1 MRQTSL
7 DMVQELARRDERV
20 VFLGSDLGAGTMEGF
35 KQEFPSRWFME
46 GVAEQ
51 NLIGMA
57 AGLAL
62 EGFIPYLNT
71 IATFLT
77 RRCYEQIAIDLCLHK
92 LPVRLLAS
100 GGGLVYSPLG
110 PTHLAIED
118 IAIMRVLPEMTVIA
132 PADAS
137 EMRQVMEAS
146 LTWKGPLYIRLGRGG
161 DPILPQAKDFVI
173 GQASWVRPAA
183 RLVFMSTGVMSA
195 RCLPVL
201 DLLDKEGIACGL
213 LHVPTIKPLDA
224 GAVLDAAR
232 AAELIVTVEDHVL
245 SGGLGAAVLELLADQ
260 GQVWPAILRLGLPP
274 HFPVKYGSQEDLLR
288 DAGLQPEQIFARV
301 MAALA
306 RQRR

>member
-7 DMVQELARRDERV
+7 GMVLELARRDERV
-20 VFLGSDLGAGTMEGF
+20 VFLGSDLGAGTMEDF
-35 KQEFPSRWFME
+35 KKEFPERWFME

-57 AGLAL
+57 AGLSL

-77 RRCYEQIAIDLCLHK
+77 RRCYEQIAIDVCLHK

-132 PADAS
+132 PADAR

-146 LTWKGPLYIRLGRGG
+146 LTWPGPLYIRLGRGG
-161 DPILPQAKDFVI
+161 DPILPQEKDFVI
-173 GQASWVRPAA
+173 GQASWVRPASKVVI
-183 RLVFMSTGVMSA
+183 LSTGVMSA
-195 RCLPVL
+195 RCLPVI
-201 DLLDKEGIACGL
+201 DLLAKENISCGL
-213 LHVPTIKPLDA
+213 LHVPTIKPLDVE
-224 GAVLDAAR
+224 AVCNAALV
-232 AAELIVTVEDHVL
+232 AELMITVEDHVL
-245 SGGLGAAVLELLADQ
+245 TGGLGTAVIETLSDQCAAMPVC
-260 GQVWPAILRLGLPP
+260 LRLGLPLA
-274 HFPVKYGSQEDLLR
+274 FPAKYGSQEDLLH
-288 DAGLQPEQIFARV
+288 DAGLQPDQIFAKI
-301 MAALA
+301 MAALS